1 MLACVWPVKLFS
13 ITQYINIRFETPN
26 SCKFKLKCFRRD
38 AFFFIQPRKF
48 HILNLFI
55 HFLFDFSLRAVR
67 PFHEKNCC
75 SVCRHQRQIGNDTK
89 HRIMEKH
96 NLHKPKFHYRAF
108 SCGATIKPGH
118 KKLCTSRTFFLY
130 ISFPIFSRLLFFW
143 WMLRRRRSYRMAKS
157 VL

>member
-13 ITQYINIRFETPN
+13 ITQYINFRIHTPN
-26 SCKFKLKCFRRD
+26 SCRFKLKFVFAAMLLSSSNHVYSALD
-38 AFFFIQPRKF
+38 
-48 HILNLFI
+48 LFI
-55 HFLFDFSLRAVR
+55 HFHFDFSLRAAR
-67 PFHEKNCC
+67 PFHQKFCC

-108 SCGATIKPGH
+108 SCGATIRPGH
-118 KKLCTSRTFFLY
+118 KKLCKSKTFFLF
-130 ISFPIFSRLLFFW
+130 ISSPIFCCLLFFW
-143 WMLRRRRSYRMAKS
+143 WMLRRRRSYGMAKS